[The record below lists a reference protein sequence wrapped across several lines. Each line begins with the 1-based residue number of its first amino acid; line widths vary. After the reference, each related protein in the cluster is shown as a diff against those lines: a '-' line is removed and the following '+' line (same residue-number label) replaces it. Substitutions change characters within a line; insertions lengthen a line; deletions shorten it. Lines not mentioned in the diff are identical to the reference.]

1 MIWRIVLSLLLAF
14 IQALAIGASTN
25 SNDHAALKALK
36 DTWTNVPPNW
46 VGSDPCGDV
55 WDGITCKN
63 DRVVS
68 ITLASIN
75 LIGQL
80 SSDISGLTELQTLDL
95 SYNKGMTG
103 SLPSG
108 IGDVKKL
115 SSLILVGC
123 GFSGPIPPS
132 IGSLLQLRYLSL
144 NSNNFIGSIPPSI
157 GNLLNLYW
165 LDLADN
171 KLTGTIPVSD
181 GTSPGLDML
190 IHTKHF
196 HFGKNQLSGV
206 IPPQLFHS
214 NLTLIH
220 LLFENNQLTGSIPYT
235 MGLVDKLEVVRL
247 DRNSLSGPVPS
258 NFNNLTSVQELFLAN
273 NKLTG
278 PLPNLTGMNL
288 LRYVDMS
295 NNSFDVTDIPPWF
308 SSLQSMTSLVMENT
322 KLQGSLPVSM
332 FSLFQL
338 QTVTLKNN
346 QINGTLNIGSNY
358 SNQLQIIDLQNNF
371 IDAFT
376 QRAGFTVQI
385 ILIGNPICDEGG
397 RESYCTIPQPSNNTY
412 STPQQN
418 CLPSNCTSET
428 VSSPTCKC
436 AYPYTGTLIFR
447 APSFSNYRNGTIFA
461 SLENKL
467 MSVFKSRSLPVDSV
481 SVSNPNRNIDN
492 YLSLDLQVFP
502 SGQEYF
508 NRTAI
513 SGIGFTLSNQTFK
526 PPPEFGPFFFIGRSY
541 PHFEV
546 TVEGSPSKKSSSK
559 GIIIGAAVGGAVL
572 FLLLIV
578 AGVCACRQRTRA
590 ETADKKNDPFAL
602 WDPSTTS
609 GAVPQLKGAKAFT
622 FDELKESTNNFS
634 ESNAIGSGG
643 YGKVYRGTLAKGQ
656 LVAIKR
662 AVQGSMQG
670 RLEFKTEIEL
680 LSRVHHK
687 NVVSL
692 VGFCFDQ
699 GEQMLVYEF
708 IANGTLRD
716 SISGQSGIRLD
727 WMRRLRIA
735 LGAAKGIQYLHDE
748 ADPPI
753 VHRDIKSNNI
763 LLDERLNAKVAD
775 FGLSKIMHDS
785 ERGHV
790 TTQVKGT
797 MGYLDPEYFLT
808 RQLTEKS
815 DVYSFGI
822 LLFELLTARPPIENH
837 KHIVR
842 LVKSTMD
849 ESKDMYNLQGLLD
862 PAVAFGMS
870 TKSVEMLVD
879 LALRCVQDLGSDRPS
894 MSEVVKEIENTMV
907 IAGINPNAESTPSSS
922 AYEDANKASKH
933 PYSDENL
940 FAYSGSNLAS
950 SSGFQLK

>member
-1 MIWRIVLSLLLAF
+1 MLFLICFADV
-14 IQALAIGASTN
+14 
-25 SNDHAALKALK
+25 ALKALK
-36 DTWTNVPPNW
+36 DTWINVPPNW

-75 LIGQL
+75 LTGQL

-108 IGDVKKL
+108 IGNVKKL

-132 IGSLLQLRYLSL
+132 IGSLQQLRYLSL

-190 IHTKHF
+190 VNTKHF

-206 IPPQLFHS
+206 IPPQLFNS
-214 NLTLIH
+214 NLALIH
-220 LLFENNQLTGSIPYT
+220 LLFENNQLTGSIPST
-235 MGLVDKLEVVRL
+235 MGLVRTLEVVRL

-278 PLPNLTGMNL
+278 SLPNLTGMNL
-288 LRYVDMS
+288 LHYVDMS
-295 NNSFDVTDIPPWF
+295 NNSFDATDIPPWF
-308 SSLQSMTSLVMENT
+308 SSLQSLTTLIMENT
-322 KLQGSLPVSM
+322 KIQGSLPVSL
-332 FSLFQL
+332 FSLLQL

-346 QINGTLNIGSNY
+346 QINGTLNIGSNH
-358 SNQLQIIDLQNNF
+358 SNQLQIIDLQNNL

-376 QRAGFTVQI
+376 QRAGFTVQV
-385 ILIGNPICDEGG
+385 ILVGNPICNEGG
-397 RESYCTIPQPSNNTY
+397 QESYCTIPQPSNNSY
-412 STPQQN
+412 STPPQN
-418 CLPSNCTSET
+418 CMPSNCSSET

-447 APSFSNYRNGTIFA
+447 APSFSNYRNGTIFV

-502 SGQEYF
+502 SGQEFF

-541 PHFEV
+541 PYFQGIS
-546 TVEGSPSKKSSSK
+546 VEGSPSKKSSNT
-559 GIIIGAAVGGAVL
+559 GVIIGAAVGGAVL
-572 FLLLIV
+572 LLLLIV
-578 AGVCACRQRTRA
+578 AGVYAIRQRTRA
-590 ETADKKNDPFAL
+590 ETADRMNDPFAL
-602 WDPSTTS
+602 WDPSKNS

-622 FDELKESTNNFS
+622 FEELKESTNNFS

-643 YGKVYRGTLAKGQ
+643 YGRVYRGTLAKGQ

-692 VGFCFDQ
+692 VGFCFDH

-716 SISGQSGIRLD
+716 SISGKSGIRLD

-735 LGAAKGIQYLHDE
+735 HGAAKGIQYLHDE
-748 ADPPI
+748 ANPPI
-753 VHRDIKSNNI
+753 IHRDIKSNNI

-785 ERGHV
+785 ERNHV

-797 MGYLDPEYFLT
+797 MGYLDPEYYMT
-808 RQLTEKS
+808 QQLTEKS

-822 LLFELLTARPPIENH
+822 LMFELLTARLPIEKN

-842 LVKSTMD
+842 QVMSSMDKSK
-849 ESKDMYNLQGLLD
+849 SMYNLQGLLD
-862 PAVAFGMS
+862 PAVASRMS
-870 TKSVEMLVD
+870 TKSVEMFVD
-879 LALRCVQDLGSDRPS
+879 LALWCVKELGSNRPS
-894 MSEVVKEIENTMV
+894 MSEVVKEIENTME

-922 AYEDANKASKH
+922 TYVDANKASKH
-933 PYSDENL
+933 PYSDESL
-940 FAYSGSNLAS
+940 FAYSGSYLDS
-950 SSGFQLK
+950 SSGFQPK

>member
-1 MIWRIVLSLLLAF
+1 MR
-14 IQALAIGASTN
+14 
-25 SNDHAALKALK
+25 
-36 DTWTNVPPNW
+36 
-46 VGSDPCGDV
+46 
-55 WDGITCKN
+55 
-63 DRVVS
+63 R
-68 ITLASIN
+68 
-75 LIGQL
+75 
-80 SSDISGLTELQTLDL
+80 
-95 SYNKGMTG
+95 
-103 SLPSG
+103 
-108 IGDVKKL
+108 
-115 SSLILVGC
+115 
-123 GFSGPIPPS
+123 
-132 IGSLLQLRYLSL
+132 
-144 NSNNFIGSIPPSI
+144 
-157 GNLLNLYW
+157 
-165 LDLADN
+165 
-171 KLTGTIPVSD
+171 
-181 GTSPGLDML
+181 
-190 IHTKHF
+190 
-196 HFGKNQLSGV
+196 
-206 IPPQLFHS
+206 
-214 NLTLIH
+214 
-220 LLFENNQLTGSIPYT
+220 
-235 MGLVDKLEVVRL
+235 
-247 DRNSLSGPVPS
+247 
-258 NFNNLTSVQELFLAN
+258 
-273 NKLTG
+273 
-278 PLPNLTGMNL
+278 
-288 LRYVDMS
+288 
-295 NNSFDVTDIPPWF
+295 
-308 SSLQSMTSLVMENT
+308 
-322 KLQGSLPVSM
+322 
-332 FSLFQL
+332 
-338 QTVTLKNN
+338 
-346 QINGTLNIGSNY
+346 
-358 SNQLQIIDLQNNF
+358 
-371 IDAFT
+371 
-376 QRAGFTVQI
+376 
-385 ILIGNPICDEGG
+385 LIGNPICDEGG

-541 PHFEV
+541 PHFEGSKF

-590 ETADKKNDPFAL
+590 ETADKKNDPF
-602 WDPSTTS
+602 
-609 GAVPQLKGAKAFT
+609 VYR
-622 FDELKESTNNFS
+622 NFVS
-634 ESNAIGSGG
+634 KIF
-643 YGKVYRGTLAKGQ
+643 YVFCQVYRGTLAKGQ

-790 TTQVKGT
+790 TTQ
-797 MGYLDPEYFLT
+797 GYLDPEYFLT